1 MCNTCGCKSAEG
13 MNDSLFDE
21 AQHFFE
27 HMEKAST
34 NALSLMQMGAIE
46 TGNYMVHIDTVIANL
61 EARMRD
67 YLKQSGMLNESQM
80 DRLNID
86 APMKGKIMYKA
97 EGSCSN
103 CGSALVMNAEGE
115 HSCGCG
121 TESYG
126 GETFEAPIR
135 QATVNPQWAKNML
148 DDYVAE
154 DVLATINSLEVL
166 RNKLAKMEGKDI
178 NEMDNKPRKIELTLE
193 GQISMTPENITQII
207 LALKNQYLE
216 SAGYAT
222 EESDVVGF
230 VGDGRQIGFLD
241 AENDPDFDEE
251 KADRNKDGKISD
263 WERAVGN
270 AVAKAIREN
279 KEKKGAE
286 DFEAETRNR
295 YGNRYITRDSKGRFK
310 KNVSVGRSLKADRRR
325 KAKRVPSKSGQGDK
339 GDYNGED
346 MSLKDSAKLGFGVGA
361 GLLGFNLTLLGIAA
375 VGGFLLNRD

>member
-241 AENDPDFDEE
+241 AEEE
-251 KADRNKDGKISD
+251 DLTTQDQPGFTGDGRVI
-263 WERAVGN
+263 GLQ
-270 AVAKAIREN
+270 
-279 KEKKGAE
+279 AE
-286 DFEAETRNR
+286 DDETEAHDYVPDYSATAYNPTMTDTTM
-295 YGNRYITRDSKGRFK
+295 GGMPSWGREASQ
-310 KNVSVGRSLKADRRR
+310 VSVGPTYDAAVRGGMVMPMAGSVAQWYGSAEGITHKNTATN
-325 KAKRVPSKSGQGDK
+325 VG
-339 GDYNGED
+339 YNFSMVE
-346 MSLKDSAKLGFGVGA
+346 GVGSVI
-361 GLLGFNLTLLGIAA
+361 GQ
-375 VGGFLLNRD
+375 